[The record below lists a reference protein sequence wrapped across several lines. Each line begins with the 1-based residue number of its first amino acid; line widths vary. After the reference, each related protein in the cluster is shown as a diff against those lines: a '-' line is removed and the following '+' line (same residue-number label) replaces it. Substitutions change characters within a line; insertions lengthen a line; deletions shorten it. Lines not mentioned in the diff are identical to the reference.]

1 MSFDVA
7 RARRETPGAER
18 VVHFNNAG
26 SSLPPAPV
34 VEAMIDHL
42 RLEAEIGGYEAYD
55 RRKAATERPYAAL
68 AALLGCAAD
77 EIAVLDSATRAWD
90 MAFYALALKP
100 GDRIITGRAEYC
112 SNLIAFA
119 HAARRT
125 GCTLETVPD
134 DADGGVDLDALAA
147 AIDGRTRLVAMTHV
161 PTTGGLVNPAEA
173 IGRITRAAGVPYLL
187 DICQSAGQMPIDLRA
202 IGCDMASGTG
212 RKFLRG
218 PRGTGFL
225 YVRRDFLDRLDPP
238 FLDDHAAEWQD
249 GGGYIM
255 RSDARRFETFE
266 CGFAAKIALGV
277 AVDYAAAWDV
287 AAIAA
292 RVGPLAAQLRSR
304 IAAIPGARVHDR
316 GRDLC
321 GIVTFSLAGTPA
333 EEIRRRLGERAVNVS
348 VSGWEGTPLD
358 LALRDPG
365 RFVRAS
371 LHYYNTEAEI
381 DGFVTALHGVAR
393 DAA

>member
-1 MSFDVA
+1 MSLDVA

-26 SSLPPAPV
+26 SSLPPAAV
-34 VEAMIDHL
+34 VEAMIEHL
-42 RLEAEIGGYEAYD
+42 RLEAEVGGYEAYD
-55 RRKAATERPYAAL
+55 RRKTATERPYAAL
-68 AALLGCAAD
+68 AALLGCGAD

-90 MAFYALALKP
+90 MAFYALSLKP
-100 GDRIITGRAEYC
+100 GDKIVTGRSEYC
-112 SNLIAFA
+112 SNLIAFL

-125 GCTLETVPD
+125 GCELQIVPD
-134 DADGGVDLDALAA
+134 DADGVVDLSALAA
-147 AIDGRTRLVAMTHV
+147 AIDGRTRLVAVTHV
-161 PTTGGLVNPAEA
+161 PTTGGLVNPAAE
-173 IGRITRAAGVPYLL
+173 IGKIARAAGVPYLL
-187 DICQSAGQMPIDLRA
+187 DICQSTGQMPIDVRA

-225 YVRRDFLDRLDPP
+225 YVRRGFLDRLDPP

-249 GGGYIM
+249 GGRYSM
-255 RSDARRFETFE
+255 RPDARRFETFE
-266 CGFAAKIALGV
+266 CGFAAKIGLGV
-277 AVDYAAAWDV
+277 AVDYAAAWDM

-292 RVGPLAAQLRSR
+292 RVGPLAAELRAR
-304 IAAIPGARVHDR
+304 IAALPGARVHDR
-316 GRDLC
+316 GRELC
-321 GIVTFSLAGTPA
+321 GIVTFSLAGARA
-333 EEIRRRLGERAVNVS
+333 EEVKRRLGERAINVS

-381 DGFVTALHGVAR
+381 DGFVAALHGIAR